1 MDENDI
7 FMVGYGG
14 WVRLK
19 RHASGTPY
27 NYQNPFAIAGE
38 GTLVQA
44 TSASI
49 SRTKNI
55 PQVMSYYLPFHDRE
69 GTARSQM
76 LLGDGTYSFNGE
88 VTFELTLGT
97 LIEFVNE
104 EFFERDTIFSMS
116 FFDGQNVCSVT
127 NCVWN
132 NLQIQ
137 CHPGSLVTMSISY
150 QSNNSYMDAIQVQPM
165 AQDNGLIYDE
175 NDLLVPYWTCGRE
188 HFQEF
193 GITFE
198 RPVTPV
204 FLNGDLKV
212 ASYLR
217 PGLVSVSLNATTIEY
232 IDDWDERIRVELG
245 AGEDIEE
252 HAIILKKSILQS
264 CQYNMS
270 TMSDTGAKTYTWNS
284 ISEDAHERVFD
295 ILPND
300 RQESQ

>member
-19 RHASGTPY
+19 RYASGTPY

-188 HFQEF
+188 HFQEL

-232 IDDWDERIRVELG
+232 IDDWDEMIRIELG

>member
-14 WVRLK
+14 WVRLE
-19 RHASGTPY
+19 RHARGTRY
-27 NYQNPFAIAGE
+27 NYQDPFSIAGE

-55 PQVMSYYLPFHDRE
+55 PQVMSYYLPFHDRA
-69 GTARSQM
+69 GTARSPM

-88 VTFELTLGT
+88 VSFELTLGT
-97 LIEFVNE
+97 LREFVNE

-132 NLQIQ
+132 SLQIQ
-137 CHPGSLVTMSISY
+137 CQPGNLVTMSISY
-150 QSNNSYMDAIQVQPM
+150 QSNNSYMDALQVQPM

-175 NDLLVPYWTCGRE
+175 NDLLIPYWTCGRE
-188 HFQEF
+188 HFHEF

-204 FLNGDLKV
+204 FLNGDLNV

-232 IDDWDERIRVELG
+232 IEDWDEMIRIELG
-245 AGEDIEE
+245 AGEDIDE

-300 RQESQ
+300 RQVLQ

>member
-19 RHASGTPY
+19 RYASGTPY

-97 LIEFVNE
+97 LMEFVNE

-150 QSNNSYMDAIQVQPM
+150 QSNNSYMDALQVKSM

-188 HFQEF
+188 HFHEF

-232 IDDWDERIRVELG
+232 IDDWDERIRIELG
-245 AGEDIEE
+245 AGEDIDE

>member
-193 GITFE
+193 GITFG

-212 ASYLR
+212 AAYLR

-232 IDDWDERIRVELG
+232 IDDWDEMIRIELG

>member
-19 RHASGTPY
+19 RYASGTPY

-188 HFQEF
+188 HFREF

-232 IDDWDERIRVELG
+232 IDDWDEMIRIELG

>member
-14 WVRLK
+14 WVKLK
-19 RHASGTPY
+19 RHASGDYY
-27 NYQNPFAIAGE
+27 NYQDPFSIAGE

-49 SRTKNI
+49 SRTKNV
-55 PQVMSYYLPFHDRE
+55 PQVMSYYLPFHNRA
-69 GTARSQM
+69 GTARSPM

-88 VTFELTLGT
+88 VAFELTLGT
-97 LIEFVNE
+97 LREFVNE

-132 NLQIQ
+132 SLQIQ
-137 CHPGSLVTMSISY
+137 CQPGNLVTMSISY
-150 QSNNSYMDAIQVQPM
+150 QSNNSYMDELQVQPM
-165 AQDNGLIYDE
+165 VQDNSLIYDE
-175 NDLLVPYWTCGRE
+175 NDLLIPYWTCGRE
-188 HFQEF
+188 HFHEF

-232 IDDWDERIRVELG
+232 IDDWDETIKVLLG
-245 AGEDIEE
+245 AGEDSKER
-252 HAIILKKSILQS
+252 AIILKKSILQS

-295 ILPND
+295 IVPNN
-300 RQESQ
+300 QQVLQ

>member
-19 RHASGTPY
+19 RYASGTPY

-97 LIEFVNE
+97 LMEFVNE

-137 CHPGSLVTMSISY
+137 CHPGSLRDTRMAVINCILHFKEVIQCSTQTIDITNRHSVREYLLFIVAFEIKYICIKSSNRRFTVFHSFKGSVTDPKHS
-150 QSNNSYMDAIQVQPM
+150 QPRR
-165 AQDNGLIYDE
+165 
-175 NDLLVPYWTCGRE
+175 T
-188 HFQEF
+188 
-193 GITFE
+193 
-198 RPVTPV
+198 
-204 FLNGDLKV
+204 
-212 ASYLR
+212 
-217 PGLVSVSLNATTIEY
+217 
-232 IDDWDERIRVELG
+232 
-245 AGEDIEE
+245 
-252 HAIILKKSILQS
+252 
-264 CQYNMS
+264 
-270 TMSDTGAKTYTWNS
+270 
-284 ISEDAHERVFD
+284 
-295 ILPND
+295 
-300 RQESQ
+300 

>member
-1 MDENDI
+1 
-7 FMVGYGG
+7 
-14 WVRLK
+14 
-19 RHASGTPY
+19 
-27 NYQNPFAIAGE
+27 
-38 GTLVQA
+38 
-44 TSASI
+44 
-49 SRTKNI
+49 
-55 PQVMSYYLPFHDRE
+55 MSYYLPFHDRE

-150 QSNNSYMDAIQVQPM
+150 QSNNSYMDAIQVKPM

-232 IDDWDERIRVELG
+232 IDDWDEMIRIELG
-245 AGEDIEE
+245 AGEDIDE